1 MNEEVS
7 GAALVVVA
15 IQASP
20 CREVDIEPRRRRLP
34 VRDSTL

>member
-7 GAALVVVA
+7 GAALVVA